1 MADHRSLVM
10 FFRVAAFF
18 LTIGSALIFGAPR
31 VATAHSWYPRY
42 CCSDQDCMKVERIE
56 YVSGGMYMIV
66 GELRVFVPEA
76 MEKQPSQD
84 NDAHVCVMRT
94 QSGRYRVRCVFMPGT
109 A

>member
-10 FFRVAAFF
+10 LFRGPAFLLTVGAFLALGLPPAA
-18 LTIGSALIFGAPR
+18 
-31 VATAHSWYPRY
+31 VAHSWYPRY

-84 NDAHVCVMRT
+84 NDAHVCIMRT

>member
-1 MADHRSLVM
+1 MTDHRTLVL
-10 FFRVAAFF
+10 FLRIAAF
-18 LTIGSALIFGAPR
+18 LLISGTILALGVPH

-56 YVSGGMYMIV
+56 YVSDGMYMIV

-76 MEKQPSQD
+76 MEKQQSQD

-94 QSGRYRVRCVFMPGT
+94 QSGRFRVRCVFMPGT